1 MQQNP
6 LAALTKEQLIG
17 RLKMAKFT
25 VIFMGVCVLM
35 MLGSGVYITIQ
46 RGFSIFLLIPIAFMP
61 LMLLNVTNYKRIKKE
76 LSSRQ

>member
-6 LAALTKEQLIG
+6 LAALTKEQLIS
-17 RLKMAKFT
+17 RAKMAKFT